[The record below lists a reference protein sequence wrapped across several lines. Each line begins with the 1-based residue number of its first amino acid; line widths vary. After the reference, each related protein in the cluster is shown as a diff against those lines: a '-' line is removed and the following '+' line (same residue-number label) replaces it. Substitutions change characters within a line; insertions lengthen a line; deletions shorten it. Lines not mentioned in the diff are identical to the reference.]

1 ARIEF
6 MEIGKTRQ
14 QPPGR
19 KSADDADRHHA
30 AILMAFGKLIEGGT
44 NPSERLGDHR
54 DEGLSLIR
62 QHQTARQPEKQ
73 PGAEKVLEGFHLVTD
88 GRLSD
93 AQFHAGLGEACRPRR
108 GFGRP
113 ESVERKMG
121 CHRRRPYIFWEL
133 SQKTLIC
140 RILDVVRSVP
150 ASRLT
155 AYGKVRKGR
164 GLHVDPRRKS
174 VVETKDAD
182 GCSGR
187 DGIAR
192 LRQPRRRGGDGG
204 AAGTGGRGLGRGG
217 WGGGRAG

>member
-1 ARIEF
+1 
-6 MEIGKTRQ
+6 M
-14 QPPGR
+14 
-19 KSADDADRHHA
+19 
-30 AILMAFGKLIEGGT
+30 
-44 NPSERLGDHR
+44 
-54 DEGLSLIR
+54 
-62 QHQTARQPEKQ
+62 
-73 PGAEKVLEGFHLVTD
+73 
-88 GRLSD
+88 
-93 AQFHAGLGEACRPRR
+93 PRR
-108 GFGRP
+108 GFERP

-121 CHRRRPYIFWEL
+121 CHRRRPYIFWGL
-133 SQKTLIC
+133 SQKTLSC

-204 AAGTGGRGLGRGG
+204 AAGTGRRVCARGG
-217 WGGGRAG
+217 CRHVRAV